1 VKNFIK
7 HYFDFSKQ
15 ERRGILTL
23 LLFIVAISFLP
34 KAFPYFIKPKVQNT
48 SAFEKDIARLVL
60 KQQDSSHNFYA
71 TNYDNENFNQYNQPN
86 YKNYVIKGEL
96 FYFDPNTISGAD
108 WKRLGVRDK
117 TIATIQN
124 YLSKGGKFY
133 KPEDIGK
140 IWGFFPNEVDRLLPY
155 VQIDE
160 SKLSKPSN
168 YANPSYPQK
177 TYETK
182 TYTPSVVDVN
192 HADTAAFIALPGIG
206 SKLANRIV
214 NYREKLGGFYKVE
227 QIKETFG
234 LQDSTFQKIKDRL
247 VLSTKAV
254 TQININTATMEELKA
269 HPYLKQNLAKVI
281 FNYRTQHG
289 NYQTLTDL
297 KKIMI
302 IDEETF
308 AKISPYLTIQ

>member
-1 VKNFIK
+1 MKNFIK
-7 HYFDFSKQ
+7 SYFDFSKQ

-23 LLFIVAISFLP
+23 FLLIIAVSFLP
-34 KAFPYFIKPKVQNT
+34 KVFPYFIKPKVQNT
-48 SAFEKDIARLVL
+48 DAFEKDIARLVL
-60 KQQDSSHNFYA
+60 KQQDSSRNFYSN
-71 TNYDNENFNQYNQPN
+71 NYDDDNNFQNYHQPN

-96 FYFDPNTISGAD
+96 FYFDPNTISAAE

-133 KPEDIGK
+133 KPEDITK

-155 VQIDE
+155 VQIV
-160 SKLSKPSN
+160 PNGN
-168 YANPSYPQK
+168 YKTNNYYNNYENK
-177 TYETK
+177 TYDK
-182 TYTPSVVDVN
+182 PKYTPKIVDIN
-192 HADTAAFIALPGIG
+192 MADTSAYIELPGIG

-214 NYREKLGGFYKVE
+214 NYRDKLGGFYKVE

-234 LQDSTFQKIKDRL
+234 LADSTFQKIKDRL
-247 VLSTKAV
+247 VLNTKAV
-254 TQININTATMEELKA
+254 TQININTATIEELKV

-281 FNYRTQHG
+281 LNYRTQHG
-289 NYQTLTDL
+289 NYQSINDL

-302 IDEETF
+302 IDEEVF
-308 AKISPYLTIQ
+308 AKISPYLTTQ